1 MWFKN
6 IRPFRIH
13 SAPDLTAESL
23 GGLLEEY
30 TLQPCARLQE
40 FSTGWS
46 SPYGREHTT
55 LVHEV
60 SKALL
65 FRYSVSEKVLPAGVV
80 KETLA
85 ERLSAFEQRAGRPP
99 GAREKRQAKDEVLM
113 DLLPRAFVQTK
124 SIDACLDLSQGWL
137 LVNSA
142 SAKQSEN
149 VAELLQRCVPALSIT
164 APDMGNLLRTHMTHW
179 LKEGQCPGDLDFS
192 DEVDLQDEADERST
206 VRCRHQELRSS
217 EISQHL
223 KAGKRA
229 QKVGLLWGDRLAFT
243 LTDEFA
249 LLRIKM
255 QDVVMQQLEEI
266 STESDLDDL
275 DAQFALMTLELRNL
289 YGFLEE
295 IFPEK

>member
-13 SAPDLTAESL
+13 SAPDLTAEAL

-40 FSTGWS
+40 FSTGWT
-46 SPYGREHTT
+46 SPYGREETT

-65 FRYSVSEKVLPAGVV
+65 FRYSVSEKVLPPGVV
-80 KETLA
+80 KETLS
-85 ERLSAFEQRAGRPP
+85 ERLNAFEQRAGRPP
-99 GAREKRQAKDEVLM
+99 GAREKRQARDEVLM

-124 SIDACLDLSQGWL
+124 SIDAYLDLTQGWL
-137 LVNSA
+137 LINSA

-149 VAELLQRCVPALSIT
+149 VAELLQRCVPALSMS
-164 APDMGNLLRTHMTHW
+164 APDMSNMLRTHMTHW

-223 KAGKRA
+223 KAGKRV
-229 QKVGLLWGDRLAFT
+229 QKIGLMWGDRLSFT
-243 LTDEFA
+243 LSDEFA

-289 YGFLEE
+289 YGYLEE